1 MLIAAIYAGYAAV
14 GAAMAMNLWRLVFG
28 PETGDR
34 ILALDT
40 LTINAIALTLLYGLH
55 LGVASYFE
63 AALLLA
69 VMGFVGTVALA
80 KYLIGGDV
88 IE

>member
-1 MLIAAIYAGYAAV
+1 MLIIAIYAGYAAV
-14 GAAMAMNLWRLVFG
+14 VAAMAMTLWRLVFG
-28 PETGDR
+28 PEMSDR

-40 LTINAIALTLLYGLH
+40 MTINAIALTLLYGLH
-55 LGVASYFE
+55 KGVSSYFE

-69 VMGFVGTVALA
+69 ALGFVSTVALA